1 MHILHYHFKPTLFP
15 SKGKHLP
22 IKTSMHY
29 IIFCVPTHGILSSIS
44 RMVFWFSL
52 KPSHGIN
59 NHESRVVESTP
70 FWESDMSEQLKNIYY
85 SLPSSWRKHTELSQH
100 LYTKLFLKRVYEWP
114 VSVITLIWTG
124 CRTYS
129 HAANTLVCSRALFW
143 WELTDSSVLPIVWIL
158 GYFICQN
165 CDLKCHCGG
174 WGTTA
179 KGNKQPE
186 CLQNARHIRQRRRL
200 VLWCDSLMR
209 TQAPRR
215 WPSPL

>member
-52 KPSHGIN
+52 KPSPGIN
-59 NHESRVVESTP
+59 NHESRSSRVNPILGEWHEWTA
-70 FWESDMSEQLKNIYY
+70 EEYY

-143 WELTDSSVLPIVWIL
+143 WELTDSSVLPIVWI
-158 GYFICQN
+158 Y
-165 CDLKCHCGG
+165 
-174 WGTTA
+174 
-179 KGNKQPE
+179 
-186 CLQNARHIRQRRRL
+186 RL
-200 VLWCDSLMR
+200 FYMSKLW
-209 TQAPRR
+209 P
-215 WPSPL
+215 